1 MCSFIKNVLSLSR
14 LYTLYYVRVFR
25 VFVSRR
31 LSVADR
37 KSIILFCVCHGYCV
51 RAPALPNGKGLLH
64 LCLEGLD
71 DIGSSHPLERCPP
84 SSTPGSCPTRDL
96 RHQDQ
101 RVTMVVRPRTSRRLP
116 RPPFASER
124 RFFGEGLGPTPVG
137 EHLEIRRHP
146 KTQLTTS
153 QASIPNAKISAA
165 LNARANEPK
174 CMWIV
179 NFRSDPTEEFLRAYI
194 GPASRER
201 GGGNLKRI
209 PSRPDELL
217 LRYRPRHS
225 SKRVCQAHYAGVW
238 EETMYRLDIAVN
250 DIQPCRYSNARE
262 IPASYK
268 NRKWGASQGLVT
280 GDIVRTAPTY
290 KL

>member
-1 MCSFIKNVLSLSR
+1 MFLHQERPFALSS
-14 LYTLYYVRVFR
+14 LYPVFNYVRVFR

-37 KSIILFCVCHGYCV
+37 QSIILFCVCHGYCV

-84 SSTPGSCPTRDL
+84 SSTPGSCPTRDP

-101 RVTMVVRPRTSRRLP
+101 RATMVVRPGTSRRLP

-146 KTQLTTS
+146 KTQLTS
-153 QASIPNAKISAA
+153 QASIPNAKISVA
-165 LNARANEPK
+165 LIARAQTSPNTCGLSISGAIPRK
-174 CMWIV
+174 NSFMPI
-179 NFRSDPTEEFLRAYI
+179 SDQLAGIEGE
-194 GPASRER
+194 
-201 GGGNLKRI
+201 NLKRI

-225 SKRVCQAHYAGVW
+225 SKRECQAHYAGVL

-250 DIQPCRYSNARE
+250 DIQLMQVLQCP
-262 IPASYK
+262 
-268 NRKWGASQGLVT
+268 
-280 GDIVRTAPTY
+280 
-290 KL
+290 